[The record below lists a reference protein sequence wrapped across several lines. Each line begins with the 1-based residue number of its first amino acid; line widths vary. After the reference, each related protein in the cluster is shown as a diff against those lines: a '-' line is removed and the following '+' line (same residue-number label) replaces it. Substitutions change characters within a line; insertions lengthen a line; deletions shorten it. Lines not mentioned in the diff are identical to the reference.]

1 MADARIFVRDQA
13 AEFAGDRVPHQKGFD
28 GVGRGVSKAGLC
40 AHNGPNDGP
49 HIILLWRKFF
59 WDLEVIDLARI
70 VQQLNRSRR
79 HFFVLHALKML

>member
-1 MADARIFVRDQA
+1 
-13 AEFAGDRVPHQKGFD
+13 
-28 GVGRGVSKAGLC
+28 VGRGVSKAGLC

-79 HFFVLHALKML
+79 HFFRSACIEDAMILKNNALNVGLCAMFV